1 LVRALQLGLTLNDL
15 DHITIGLIL
24 DMLTE
29 KYEIENNNDDE
40 IIEATAD
47 IIKNF

>member
-1 LVRALQLGLTLNDL
+1 LLVRALQLGLSLNDL
-15 DHITIGLIL
+15 DNVTIGLIL
-24 DMLTE
+24 DMLSE
-29 KYEIENNNDDE
+29 KYEIENSNDE